1 METLYIVIPA
11 YNEEENIDAVANE
24 WHEIVEQVGAE
35 SKLVII
41 DDGSKDSTYE
51 KLCSLQ
57 EKLPRLVPLT
67 KQNGGHGATLLHG
80 YHYALEQGADYIF
93 QTDSDGQT
101 VPEEFKEFWERRKEQ
116 DVIIG
121 YRNKREDGLSRVFVT
136 KVLKVV
142 LRCIFGLNITDAN
155 TPFRLM
161 SREVLEKH
169 IVEVPKDFNLSNVM
183 LTVLFMHHKERVLF
197 LPISFKERQGG
208 VNSIN
213 IPKITKIGIQAV
225 KDFRQIK
232 KAMK

>member
-11 YNEEENIDAVANE
+11 YNEEENIDAVATE
-24 WHEIVEQVGAE
+24 WHEIVEYVGAN

-57 EKLPRLVPLT
+57 DKLPRLVPLT
-67 KQNGGHGATLLHG
+67 KENGGHGATLLHG
-80 YHYALEQGADYIF
+80 YYYALEQGADYIF

-101 VPEEFKEFWERRKEQ
+101 VPGEFKDFWEQRKQQ

-161 SREVLEKH
+161 SREVLKKH

-183 LTVLFMHHKERVLF
+183 LTVLFMHHRERVLF

>member
-1 METLYIVIPA
+1 MGTLYIVIPA
-11 YNEEENIDAVANE
+11 YNEEENIDAVARQ
-24 WHEIVEQVGAE
+24 WHKIVDRVGSE
-35 SKLVII
+35 SRLVII
-41 DDGSKDSTYE
+41 DDGSKDSTYN

-57 EKLPRLVPLT
+57 QELPRLVPLT
-67 KQNGGHGATLLHG
+67 KENGGHGATLLFG
-80 YHYALEQGADYIF
+80 YHYALENGADYIF

-101 VPEEFKEFWERRKEQ
+101 DPAEFKDFWDLREKQ

-121 YRNKREDGLSRVFVT
+121 CRNKREDGLSRVFVT
-136 KVLKVV
+136 KVLKIV
-142 LRCIFGLNITDAN
+142 LRFIFGLNIADAN

-161 SREVLEKH
+161 TREVLQKH
-169 IVEVPKDFNLSNVM
+169 IVNVPKDFNLSNVM
-183 LTVLFMHHKERVLF
+183 LTVLFIHHKERVQF
-197 LPISFKERQGG
+197 LPITFKERQGG

>member
-1 METLYIVIPA
+1 MENLYIVIPA
-11 YNEEENIDAVANE
+11 YNEEENIDSVAKE
-24 WHEIVEQVGAE
+24 WHEIVEQIGNE

-41 DDGSKDSTYE
+41 DDGSKDSTYR

-67 KQNGGHGATLLHG
+67 KKNSGHGATLLFG
-80 YHYALEQGADYIF
+80 YHYALEHNADYIF

-101 VPEEFKEFWERRKEQ
+101 VPSEFMDFWNLRNQQ

-121 YRNKREDGLSRVFVT
+121 YRNKREDGLSRVIVT
-136 KVLKVV
+136 KVLKIV

-161 SREVLEKH
+161 SREVLKKH
-169 IVEVPKDFNLSNVM
+169 IAEVPKDFNLSNVM
-183 LTVLFMHHKERVLF
+183 LTVLFIHHKEKVLF

-213 IPKITKIGIQAV
+213 IPKITKIGIQAI
-225 KDFRQIK
+225 KDFWQIK